1 MRASY
6 ISSRATLVSA
16 SIRLP
21 SRSSSSSPGVLLQQ
35 LVCPCIISS
44 STKHNCHCRDA
55 LLSSW
60 SGPSLFFQGVLVA
73 LASHGFLWRTLL
85 LLRCATSLAA
95 RIMRRWIVHFWPCR
109 SSPCS
114 ISFLLTAH
122 YELSLV
128 NTPLHN
134 LLRFLLIRIWRFEIR
149 LPYLAAS
156 FFLFTPFFFSA
167 FLLALNVRRLS
178 SSFMIDI
185 LISLFLYTRRKPGKI
200 HHRTNR
206 KWLIWEFLVFSHV
219 HVTQVKQ

>member
-1 MRASY
+1 MIAELVQNARFVY
-6 ISSRATLVSA
+6 QFPCNSRFRLYSA
-16 SIRLP
+16 PKSKLLKFT
-21 SRSSSSSPGVLLQQ
+21 RSSFTTTRI
-35 LVCPCIISS
+35 PCIIPS

-149 LPYLAAS
+149 LPCLAAS
-156 FFLFTPFFFSA
+156 FFLFTPFFFLP
-167 FLLALNVRRLS
+167 F
-178 SSFMIDI
+178 F
-185 LISLFLYTRRKPGKI
+185 
-200 HHRTNR
+200 
-206 KWLIWEFLVFSHV
+206 
-219 HVTQVKQ
+219 

>member
-1 MRASY
+1 MQWDCIVKRKSVRSVHTPNRRGRPEWSPSLFKMRASY

-21 SRSSSSSPGVLLQQ
+21 SRSCSSSPGVLLQQ
-35 LVCPCIISS
+35 LVCPCIIPS

-85 LLRCATSLAA
+85 LLRCAPSLAA

-156 FFLFTPFFFSA
+156 FFLFTPFFFLP
-167 FLLALNVRRLS
+167 F
-178 SSFMIDI
+178 F
-185 LISLFLYTRRKPGKI
+185 
-200 HHRTNR
+200 
-206 KWLIWEFLVFSHV
+206 
-219 HVTQVKQ
+219 